1 LRIDIGPADWD
12 SQDTPSVYTPVLGG
26 LLLAIGYR
34 VQDGPQLKVGK
45 EHGMTHSITV
55 VDHRGQEHVLNAEVG
70 WKVMEIIREADLSI
84 RAECGGCCACATCH
98 VHVDGAWADKI
109 SGAEPDEED
118 LLEGL
123 ESRAAI
129 SRLSCQIEFT
139 AALDGLKV
147 TLTDDTL

>member
-1 LRIDIGPADWD
+1 MA
-12 SQDTPSVYTPVLGG
+12 
-26 LLLAIGYR
+26 
-34 VQDGPQLKVGK
+34 
-45 EHGMTHSITV
+45 HSIRV
-55 VDHRGQEHVLNAEVG
+55 ADHQGHEHVLSAEVG

-98 VHVDGAWADKI
+98 VHIDGAWVDKI

-123 ESRAAI
+123 DARAVT

-147 TLTDDTL
+147 TLTGDTL